1 MVDWCFHLLSYSSRG
16 RFMDVL
22 RSELHHVKQD
32 QAGMVEDGS
41 ANQRPR
47 GRRVSRVRE
56 AKKAWTTPP
65 AREQCEPTF
74 DFSPENDKSTP
85 YLGHIHKS
93 ESSQVY
99 IRKYKVL
106 TLSIAN
112 IVCLSPLLN
121 LDCLDY
127 INSKFQNGHLASKS
141 QKRTLRRYSSSGQR

>member
-1 MVDWCFHLLSYSSRG
+1 
-16 RFMDVL
+16 MDVL

-47 GRRVSRVRE
+47 GRMRRRVSRVRE

-65 AREQCEPTF
+65 AREQCA
-74 DFSPENDKSTP
+74 ENDKSTP

>member
-1 MVDWCFHLLSYSSRG
+1 
-16 RFMDVL
+16 MDVL

-74 DFSPENDKSTP
+74 QKTTS
-85 YLGHIHKS
+85 
-93 ESSQVY
+93 
-99 IRKYKVL
+99 
-106 TLSIAN
+106 
-112 IVCLSPLLN
+112 LL
-121 LDCLDY
+121 
-127 INSKFQNGHLASKS
+127 
-141 QKRTLRRYSSSGQR
+141 RTLAIFINPRAPKCT